1 MRIVITKKGKKE
13 FKEEDYEDINTN
25 SLFNQNNRQNKRTIS
40 YNKNQRPL
48 SIYRN
53 QYKNR
58 QRVGNSI
65 EQKIDYN
72 NSLSPIRKINTNN
85 NLSFLSKI
93 GEFSINP
100 KNLKTPYK
108 TNKNYVLYNNNIT
121 QINNK
126 NFLNNNSD
134 NNESIFKNV
143 SISQKKL
150 NMPKIMLD
158 KYSKESLMK
167 TIETENY
174 LNSNNDKE
182 EQKIKYTES
191 NSSPLD
197 KDKMISLRELLNP
210 KNKRKVDD
218 IFLDKKI
225 NINGGESIINYLQM
239 DKTIS
244 PSFIEKINKYNDE
257 QLYKL
262 DKVCQKY
269 FDDKKIKSNLDDEI
283 KQKIKNE
290 YEQESIYYKN
300 SLKNMNNNL
309 KSYNNI
315 YKRLRLKKEYYEKN
329 KNSYLSHENND

>member
-1 MRIVITKKGKKE
+1 M
-13 FKEEDYEDINTN
+13 Y
-25 SLFNQNNRQNKRTIS
+25 
-40 YNKNQRPL
+40 
-48 SIYRN
+48 
-53 QYKNR
+53 
-58 QRVGNSI
+58 
-65 EQKIDYN
+65 
-72 NSLSPIRKINTNN
+72 
-85 NLSFLSKI
+85 
-93 GEFSINP
+93 
-100 KNLKTPYK
+100 
-108 TNKNYVLYNNNIT
+108 
-121 QINNK
+121 
-126 NFLNNNSD
+126 
-134 NNESIFKNV
+134 
-143 SISQKKL
+143 
-150 NMPKIMLD
+150 
-158 KYSKESLMK
+158 
-167 TIETENY
+167 
-174 LNSNNDKE
+174 
-182 EQKIKYTES
+182 
-191 NSSPLD
+191 
-197 KDKMISLRELLNP
+197 SLRELLNP

-315 YKRLRLKKEYYEKN
+315 YKRLRLKKEYYERFCF
-329 KNSYLSHENND
+329 